1 MGQNAPEDNSE
12 HADMTEYYGHLYNQS
27 VARGLKSLIYA
38 IQFLHKLNIK
48 TQIKAILLF
57 MGYSHFSIP
66 NHICLQWFY

>member
-38 IQFLHKLNIK
+38 IQFYISLI
-48 TQIKAILLF
+48 
-57 MGYSHFSIP
+57 
-66 NHICLQWFY
+66 